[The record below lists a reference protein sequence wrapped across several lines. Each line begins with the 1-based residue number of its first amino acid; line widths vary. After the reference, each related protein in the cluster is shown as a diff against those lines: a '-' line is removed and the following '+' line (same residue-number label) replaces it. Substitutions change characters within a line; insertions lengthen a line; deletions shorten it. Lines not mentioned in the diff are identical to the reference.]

1 MGMLEGRV
9 AICAGAGRGVG
20 AEVAKLMAAHGAK
33 VVINDPGT
41 SGSGEGSDQTPA
53 QEIVDQIKAAGG
65 EAAAN
70 YGSVAKFDD
79 CLAMVQQARDT
90 FGGLHIVFDAAGIL
104 RDKMFHNMFPEDW
117 QAVIDVHLTGHF
129 NINRAAIN
137 LFREQNYGR
146 IIMVSSTSGLLGN
159 IGQAITVRRS
169 SGSSRWPASSR
180 WRMRRRGITVNV
192 ICPSADTRMT
202 RSVPTPKDPQ
212 AAALREERLRR
223 SRADAIAPLCVFLAS
238 EQASQV
244 NGQVFHQR
252 AGELSLYGHMRPV
265 RMVHRQGGW
274 TPETLAEVAHPGA
287 RPAIHAARRRAGG
300 ASGPADGMTAPR
312 PGKSSPGCSRRK
324 APAGYL
330 LAARDHRRRHR
341 LRVALPFHISPARHA
356 ASARCGHLLDSW
368 AQTPRRGDFVAN
380 ILFYMPLG
388 FFVSLAGGR
397 RALPAIAL
405 ATLCGALLS
414 SSMELAQYYVAER
427 VTAAIDVYANVIG
440 TALGATIGSFAGRS
454 SSSGRCSARL
464 PRTACP
470 GCFSRLW
477 LGYRLF
483 PYVPTIDLHKYWDA
497 LKPVVLYPS
506 LDRLRPFSPY
516 RDLADDRRPDRGDW
530 RHPAGMAACI
540 HCSWPRCSPPGC

>member
-9 AICAGAGRGVG
+9 AICAGGGRGVG
-20 AEVAKLMAAHGAK
+20 AEIAKLMAAHGAK

-90 FGGLHIVFDAAGIL
+90 FGGLHIVFNAAGIL

-159 IGQAITVRRS
+159 VGQCNYGAAKLGIVALARIVAMEN
-169 SGSSRWPASSR
+169 AS
-180 WRMRRRGITVNV
+180 RGITANV

-212 AAALREERLRR
+212 AAAVREERLRR

-274 TPETLAEVAHPGA
+274 TPETLAEVAIPALAPQFTPLGDGRAVHPG
-287 RPAIHAARRRAGG
+287 
-300 ASGPADGMTAPR
+300 
-312 PGKSSPGCSRRK
+312 
-324 APAGYL
+324 
-330 LAARDHRRRHR
+330 
-341 LRVALPFHISPARHA
+341 LP
-356 ASARCGHLLDSW
+356 
-368 AQTPRRGDFVAN
+368 
-380 ILFYMPLG
+380 
-388 FFVSLAGGR
+388 
-397 RALPAIAL
+397 
-405 ATLCGALLS
+405 
-414 SSMELAQYYVAER
+414 ME
-427 VTAAIDVYANVIG
+427 
-440 TALGATIGSFAGRS
+440 
-454 SSSGRCSARL
+454 
-464 PRTACP
+464 
-470 GCFSRLW
+470 
-477 LGYRLF
+477 
-483 PYVPTIDLHKYWDA
+483 
-497 LKPVVLYPS
+497 
-506 LDRLRPFSPY
+506 
-516 RDLADDRRPDRGDW
+516 
-530 RHPAGMAACI
+530 
-540 HCSWPRCSPPGC
+540 